1 MAIINRS
8 ALLLAL
14 SLMISM
20 SSVAHCY
27 SSQQNDAVSSSS
39 SSAASH
45 DITLPISAR
54 VNVLGSIIRYR
65 IPQARAARSAP
76 LVANVDVILLCGD
89 DERVAAAQTLSEP
102 SGAFDFTYD
111 IASGAVSNP
120 LELAECRV
128 VVTFPGG
135 ACVADLSPV
144 GTAVEQ
150 ALDGGGH
157 TYTYYVPEYK
167 TQEFRPYNYHG

>member
-27 SSQQNDAVSSSS
+27 SSQQNDAVSSSR
-39 SSAASH
+39 SSAAS

-54 VNVLGSIIRYR
+54 VRVLGSIVRCS
-65 IPQARAARSAP
+65 IPQARPARSAP
-76 LVANVDVILLCGD
+76 LVANVDVILVCGD
-89 DERVAAAQTLSEP
+89 KRIAAAQTLSEP
-102 SGAFDFTYD
+102 SGAFDFAYD
-111 IASGAVSNP
+111 IASSAVSNP

-150 ALDGGGH
+150 ALAGGGH
-157 TYTYYVPEYK
+157 THTYYVPEYK
-167 TQEFRPYNYHG
+167 TQEFRPYNYHA